1 MKTILKLIFTVYL
14 FFGCTEKPG
23 IELIKPVDDNYP
35 SIKELGRIESII
47 VSGENI
53 SKISK
58 DLKDV
63 VGTYKTDED
72 FLKANYILFI
82 SEQGKIEKLLVLEN
96 TAEGLPE
103 KLLTSMEKWQ
113 FEEITK
119 NSQPLK
125 YRFEWTFSLQRNSKK
140 TFDLISSNLPLP
152 VEKDGEQFYT
162 SVEEMPEPIGGIS
175 AIQRKVNYP
184 EIAKREGIQGRV
196 FVKALVNK
204 DGIVVET
211 DIIRGIEGGCNEA
224 AMSAVK
230 ATEFSPARLN
240 GEPVNAQVIVP
251 ILFRLQ

>member
-1 MKTILKLIFTVYL
+1 MKTIMNFVIAAYL
-14 FFGCTEKPG
+14 FFGCTEKAG
-23 IELIKPVDDNYP
+23 IELIDPIDGNYP

-47 VSGENI
+47 VTEENI
-53 SKISK
+53 SLISN
-58 DLKDV
+58 DLKNV
-63 VGTYKTDED
+63 VNALKTDED
-72 FLKANYILFI
+72 FIKASYILFI
-82 SEQGKIEKLLVLEN
+82 NEQGKVEKLFVLEN
-96 TAEGLPE
+96 SADGLPE
-103 KLLTSMEKWQ
+103 KLIPFMEQWQ

-119 NSQPLK
+119 NSQPQK
-125 YRFEWTFSLQRNSKK
+125 YRFEWILTLNRNSQNN
-140 TFDLISSNLPLP
+140 FDLISSNLPIP

-162 SVEEMPEPIGGIS
+162 SVEEMPEPIGGIA
-175 AIQRKVNYP
+175 AIQEKVHYP
-184 EIAKREGIQGRV
+184 EIAKRAGIQGRV

-230 ATEFSPARLN
+230 ATKFSPARLK